1 MRQIDFPS
9 NPDDTLPIKHEEL
22 SLGVILVK
30 EGRLTP
36 ENVGRIVRFQRE
48 KGLRFGDAATQLGL
62 LTQADIQFALSHQF
76 VYPYLER
83 GESHVSEDLVAAYE
97 PFIPQVEALRA
108 LRSQLMLR
116 WFDSDPTRKALA
128 IIGAARK
135 EGRSYLAANLAV
147 VFSQLG
153 ERTLLI
159 DANMRNPCQH
169 KLFGLGNR
177 NGLSAVLS
185 GRGGLELILR
195 IPGLLDLSVL
205 PAGAQ
210 PPNPLELLSRPLFAQ
225 LLNDLAQNFDVI
237 LLDSPAAAEYTDA
250 QMIAVRAGAAMI
262 VVRKNATRTWQL
274 RGVSES
280 VAQARA
286 TVVGT
291 VFNDF

>member
-9 NPDDTLPIKHEEL
+9 NPDDTLPIKHEER

-30 EGRLTP
+30 TGMLTP

-48 KGLRFGDAATQLGL
+48 KNLRFGDAATQLGL
-62 LTQADIQFALSHQF
+62 LSQSDIQFALSRQF
-76 VYPYLER
+76 VYPYLQR
-83 GESHVSEDLVAAYE
+83 GESRVSDDLVAAYE
-97 PFIPQVEALRA
+97 PFSPQVEALRA

-135 EGRSYLAANLAV
+135 EGRSYLTANLAV

-153 ERTLLI
+153 EHTLLI
-159 DANMRNPCQH
+159 DANMRNPSHH
-169 KLFGLGNR
+169 KLFGLGNHA
-177 NGLSAVLS
+177 GLSEVLS
-185 GRGGLELILR
+185 GRGGLEVIQR

-210 PPNPLELLSRPLFAQ
+210 PPNPLELLSRPLFAR

-237 LLDSPAAAEYTDA
+237 LLHSPPAAEYTDA
-250 QMIAVRAGAAMI
+250 QMIAVRAGAALI
-262 VVRKNATRTWQL
+262 VARRNVTRMWQV
-274 RGVSES
+274 RGVSNT
-280 VAQARA
+280 VAQASA
-286 TVVGT
+286 IVVGS
-291 VFNDF
+291 VLNEF

>member
-1 MRQIDFPS
+1 MGQSDIISAPNDS
-9 NPDDTLPIKHEEL
+9 LALKHDDRSI
-22 SLGVILVK
+22 GVILIK
-30 EGRLTP
+30 TGRLTL
-36 ENVGRIVRFQRE
+36 ENAEHILRLQHE
-48 KGLRFGDAATQLGL
+48 KGLRFGDAAIQLGL
-62 LTQADIQFALSHQF
+62 LSQSDIQFALSRQF
-76 VYPYLER
+76 VYPYLQR
-83 GESHVSEDLVAAYE
+83 GESPVSEDLVAAYE

-116 WFDSDPTRKALA
+116 WFDSNPNRKALA
-128 IIGAARK
+128 IIGAARE

-177 NGLSAVLS
+177 TGLSAVLS
-185 GRGGLELILR
+185 GRAGREAIHH
-195 IPGLLDLSVL
+195 IPALLDLSVL

-210 PPNPLELLSRPLFAQ
+210 PPNPLELLSQLLFAR

-237 LLDSPAAAEYTDA
+237 LLDSPPAAEYTDA
-250 QMIAVRAGAAMI
+250 HIIAVRAGAAMI
-262 VVRKNATRTWQL
+262 VMRKNASRAWQL

-280 VAQARA
+280 VAQAHA